1 VTIADN
7 PPTGAT
13 GSLWWESDVGKLRIY
28 YSNVWVDANPAGPIN
43 NQVTLASGLVNAGV
57 DVVLGNLKVR
67 MAASGN
73 RSLQISTVSG
83 TYSVYGSGVYSQSGV
98 SGSTIDAGAQRS
110 VTTTPTYI
118 SPGYN
123 FTQGGATDSWM
134 IMDPTV
140 GIAWRI
146 GLIVGAGYNNNLIT
160 IERLL

>member
-1 VTIADN
+1 MM
-7 PPTGAT
+7 
-13 GSLWWESDVGKLRIY
+13 RIKELY
-28 YSNVWVDANPAGPIN
+28 YTLKEEILLEAAGR
-43 NQVTLASGLVNAGV
+43 GF
-57 DVVLGNLKVR
+57 

-83 TYSVYGSGVYSQSGV
+83 TYSVIGSGVYSQSGV
-98 SGSTIDAGAQRS
+98 SGSTIDAGSPRL

-123 FTQGGATDSWM
+123 FIQGGATDSWM
-134 IMDPTV
+134 IMDQTA

-146 GLIVGAGYNNNLIT
+146 GLIVGSGYNNNLIT